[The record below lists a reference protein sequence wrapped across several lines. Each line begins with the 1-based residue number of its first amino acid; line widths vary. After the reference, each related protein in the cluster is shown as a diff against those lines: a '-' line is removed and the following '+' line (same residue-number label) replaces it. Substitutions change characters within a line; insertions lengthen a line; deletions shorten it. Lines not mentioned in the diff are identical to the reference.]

1 MGLPADLI
9 TLTRVTIPARFW
21 DDHYLGGPGDYVKVN
36 VTELDTDELR
46 ELAVSLR
53 QTATDLKVLIVER
66 RAAV

>member
-1 MGLPADLI
+1 MATAI
-9 TLTRVTIPARFW
+9 RTRHHQ
-21 DDHYLGGPGDYVKVN
+21 DDTDGEDIICIYLGGPGDYVKVN